1 MIIIPRAH
9 VVNAVVT
16 THHVTAGVTADYPPV
31 GNAAGLP
38 VTQTQAVTTRASTND
53 LMSSERLQFWFI
65 GMFHTLISNIN

>member
-16 THHVTAGVTADYPPV
+16 TRHVTAGVTADYPPV

-38 VTQTQAVTTRASTND
+38 VTQTQVVTTRASTND

-65 GMFHTLISNIN
+65 GMFHTLISNIH